1 MTKKLFEQFA
11 RIFALALHDNF
22 KKHLDFI
29 DAVNTNGNIVEF
41 KLQEM
46 DFSDSVSEIAVPN
59 VSRTSLKALDSSV
72 NWIFKEINNCF
83 ENSNKLYSKNRFYLM
98 VYNLQIDFLRE
109 DFPEQTNTKF
119 YSIAND
125 TSTRILKRLI
135 KVTEKRNEYS
145 IAYKKETGVKVGSK
159 PITTQTLTSWD
170 GLGEIVIETR

>member
-29 DAVNTNGNIVEF
+29 EAVNGGNI
-41 KLQEM
+41 
-46 DFSDSVSEIAVPN
+46 DSELFPIT
-59 VSRTSLKALDSSV
+59 SRTSLEALDNSV
-72 NWIFKEINNCF
+72 NWILKEVNNCF

-109 DFPEQTNTKF
+109 DFPEQTNSKF

-125 TSTRILKRLI
+125 SSTRILKRLI
-135 KVTEKRNEYS
+135 AVTEKRNTYS
-145 IAYKKETGVKVGSK
+145 MAFKRETGINAGDCK
-159 PITTQTLTSWD
+159 PINTQTLTRIED

>member
-1 MTKKLFEQFA
+1 MTKKLFEQFV

-29 DAVNTNGNIVEF
+29 EAVNGGNI
-41 KLQEM
+41 
-46 DFSDSVSEIAVPN
+46 DSELFPIT
-59 VSRTSLKALDSSV
+59 SRTSLEALDNSV
-72 NWIFKEINNCF
+72 NWILKEVNNCF

-125 TSTRILKRLI
+125 SSTRILKRLI
-135 KVTEKRNEYS
+135 KVTEERNKYS

-159 PITTQTLTSWD
+159 PITTQTLTRID

>member
-29 DAVNTNGNIVEF
+29 EAVNGGNI
-41 KLQEM
+41 
-46 DFSDSVSEIAVPN
+46 DSELFPIT
-59 VSRTSLKALDSSV
+59 SRTSLEALDNSV
-72 NWIFKEINNCF
+72 NWILKEVNNCF

-98 VYNLQIDFLRE
+98 VYNLQVDFLRE
-109 DFPEQTNTKF
+109 DFPEQTNSKL

-125 TSTRILKRLI
+125 SSTRILKRLI
-135 KVTEKRNEYS
+135 EVTEKRNEYS

-159 PITTQTLTSWD
+159 PITTQTLTNWD

>member
-29 DAVNTNGNIVEF
+29 EAVNGGNI
-41 KLQEM
+41 
-46 DFSDSVSEIAVPN
+46 DSELFPIT
-59 VSRTSLKALDSSV
+59 SRTSLEALDNSV
-72 NWIFKEINNCF
+72 NWILKEVNNCF

-98 VYNLQIDFLRE
+98 VYNLQVDFLRE
-109 DFPEQTNTKF
+109 DFPEQTNSKF

-125 TSTRILKRLI
+125 SSTRILKRLI
-135 KVTEKRNEYS
+135 AVTEKRNTYS
-145 IAYKKETGVKVGSK
+145 MAFKRETGINAGDCK
-159 PITTQTLTSWD
+159 PINTQTLTRIED

>member
-29 DAVNTNGNIVEF
+29 EAVNGGNI
-41 KLQEM
+41 
-46 DFSDSVSEIAVPN
+46 DSELFPIT
-59 VSRTSLKALDSSV
+59 SRTSLEALDNSV
-72 NWIFKEINNCF
+72 NWILKEVNNCF

-98 VYNLQIDFLRE
+98 VYNLQVDFLRE
-109 DFPEQTNTKF
+109 DFPEQTNSKF

-125 TSTRILKRLI
+125 SSTRILKRLI
-135 KVTEKRNEYS
+135 EVTEKRNEYS

-159 PITTQTLTSWD
+159 PITTQTLTNWD

>member
-29 DAVNTNGNIVEF
+29 EAVNGGNI
-41 KLQEM
+41 
-46 DFSDSVSEIAVPN
+46 DSELFPIT
-59 VSRTSLKALDSSV
+59 SRTSLEALDNSV
-72 NWIFKEINNCF
+72 NWILEEINNCF

-98 VYNLQIDFLRE
+98 VYNLQVDFLRE
-109 DFPEQTNTKF
+109 DFPEQTSTKF

-125 TSTRILKRLI
+125 SSTRILKRLI
-135 KVTEKRNEYS
+135 AVTEKRNTYS
-145 IAYKKETGVKVGSK
+145 MAFKRETGINAGDCK
-159 PITTQTLTSWD
+159 PINTQTLTRIED

>member
-29 DAVNTNGNIVEF
+29 EAVNGGNI
-41 KLQEM
+41 
-46 DFSDSVSEIAVPN
+46 DSELFPIT
-59 VSRTSLKALDSSV
+59 SRTSLEALDNSV
-72 NWIFKEINNCF
+72 NWILKEVNNCF

-135 KVTEKRNEYS
+135 KVTEERNKYS

>member
-29 DAVNTNGNIVEF
+29 EAVNGGNVDPDAVQTT
-41 KLQEM
+41 
-46 DFSDSVSEIAVPN
+46 
-59 VSRTSLKALDSSV
+59 SRTSLNVLDNSV
-72 NWIFKEINNCF
+72 NWILEEVNNCF

-109 DFPEQTNTKF
+109 DFPEQTSTKF

-125 TSTRILKRLI
+125 SSTRILKRLI
-135 KVTEKRNEYS
+135 AVTEKRNTYS
-145 IAYKKETGVKVGSK
+145 MAFKRETGINAGDCK
-159 PITTQTLTSWD
+159 PINTQTLTRIED